1 MPETKTT
8 ARPWTRGSPLLTKNQ
23 RERLMLCALVDLVLK
38 AQAFGAVKLERMKL
52 TDTHVHYELSC
63 PQKKRRARR

>member
-1 MPETKTT
+1 
-8 ARPWTRGSPLLTKNQ
+8 
-23 RERLMLCALVDLVLK
+23 MLCALVDLVLK